1 MDGFRS
7 ERQNPKINAAAD
19 RIPADLL
26 KDGGDVISGRG
37 SGDGEMTQAAECGT
51 S

>member
-7 ERQNPKINAAAD
+7 ERQNPKINVAVD
-19 RIPADLL
+19 RDPAELL
-26 KDGGDVISGRG
+26 KDRRDVISGRG
-37 SGDGEMTQAAECGT
+37 SGDGEMTRAAECGT